1 MKRKKQHVELAERGS
16 AALDKAVS
24 TVTPYVEQAQAY
36 ASEALAPALGKAEV
50 GLDAAKTT
58 VQDTLLPKLNEM
70 VHDAAEAPN
79 TKEAVKR
86 SRTAAAALRGDIEVS
101 ERDLNKIAKRRAKKA
116 EKRNKAIAKE
126 FKDAKKNI
134 SDEVEAVKKRAL
146 KKQKKNKKGKFGKVL
161 LVLTIIGAVGV
172 VVKQLLAAKRDDPWQ
187 SYEPSTFSGPTS
199 TTPTEPASPVTTI
212 TEPAGPAAEATM
224 DDTLAAAVAAD
235 APEVAEA
242 AVAET
247 EVQPVDPV
255 AEVAPEAS
263 KFGEGSYV
271 GMEPPAGYDIK
282 GNDRSMK
289 YHVAGSDSYDRTIA
303 DVWFNSTEAAEAAGF
318 TRAQR

>member
-1 MKRKKQHVELAERGS
+1 MKRKKQHVELAERGA
-16 AALDKAVS
+16 AALDKAVT

-36 ASEALAPALGKAEV
+36 ASEALAPALDKAEV
-50 GLDAAKTT
+50 GLDAAKHT
-58 VQDTLLPKLNEM
+58 VQDTLLPKLNDM
-70 VHDAAEAPN
+70 VHDAAEAPT

-86 SRTAAAALRGDIEVS
+86 SRTAAAALRGDLEVS
-101 ERDLNKIAKRRAKKA
+101 DRDLNKISKRRAKKA
-116 EKRNKAIAKE
+116 AKRNKAIAKE
-126 FKDAKKNI
+126 LQTAKKAI
-134 SDEVEAVKKRAL
+134 TDEVDAVKKNVA
-146 KKQKKNKKGKFGKVL
+146 KKQQKKSRKGRFGKVL
-161 LVLTIIGAVGV
+161 LVLTIVGAVGV
-172 VVKQLLAAKRDDPWQ
+172 VVKQLLAAKKDDPWQ

-199 TTPTEPASPVTTI
+199 TTTTTI
-212 TEPAGPAAEATM
+212 TEPAGPAAEAPV

-242 AVAET
+242 AVA
-247 EVQPVDPV
+247 D
-255 AEVAPEAS
+255 AEAVAPEADLAPES
-263 KFGEGSYV
+263 EKYGAGSYV
-271 GMEPPAGYDIK
+271 GVEPPAGYEIK